1 MGRKRRSFSREFKIE
16 AVRLITEGGHS
27 PSQVARDLGIR
38 YTILGRWKKEFKQGH
53 EWAFNGQGHVKPE
66 AEELCQ
72 LRSENEHLRM
82 ERDIFKKAAAIFSK
96 DSL

>member
-16 AVRLITEGGHS
+16 AVRLTTEGGHS
-27 PSQVARDLGIR
+27 LSQVARDLGIR
-38 YTILGRWKKEFKQGH
+38 YTILGRWKKEFEQGR
-53 EWAFNGQGHVKPE
+53 EWAFSGQGHVKPE
-66 AEELCQ
+66 GEELRQ
-72 LRSENEHLRM
+72 LRRENEHLRM